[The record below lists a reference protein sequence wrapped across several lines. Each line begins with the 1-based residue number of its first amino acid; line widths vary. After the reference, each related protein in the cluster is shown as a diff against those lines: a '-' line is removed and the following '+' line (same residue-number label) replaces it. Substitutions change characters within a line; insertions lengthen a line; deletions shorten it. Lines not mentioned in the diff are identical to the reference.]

1 MSKKQQKS
9 FGEWHIV
16 VRCVKP
22 HGQDPEIENGLKG
35 KVKLLCETFTLNP
48 NLDLL
53 IAGEEVGSKEKKL
66 HWHISMKLKKFWSDA
81 TMRKKIKAVLSNN
94 ETFTLRKCKQSW
106 EKMERY
112 TVKTSVFF
120 FFGYTKEQTLEIHN
134 SWKPEEEYK
143 AAVKKEGNTIVRFI
157 YEEMKEKKLPIDDT
171 HVVSKFVVKWYA
183 TRYKSCND
191 FQLKSVIRGILNLNE
206 SYQEAYAFKL
216 AEDLLHNIQM

>member
-16 VRCVKP
+16 VRCGKP
-22 HGQDPEIENGLKG
+22 HGQEPENENGLKG
-35 KVKLLCETFTLNP
+35 KVKLLCETLTLNP

-53 IAGEEVGSKEKKL
+53 IAGEEVGTKEKKL
-66 HWHISMKLKKFWSDA
+66 HWHISIKLKKFWSDA
-81 TMRKKIKAVLSNN
+81 TMRKKIKSVLSDA
-94 ETFTLRKCKQSW
+94 TFTLRKCKQSW

-112 TVKTSVFF
+112 TVKTKVFF
-120 FFGYTKEQTLEIHN
+120 FFGYTEEQTLEIHN
-134 SWKPEEEYK
+134 SWKPEQEYK

-157 YEEMKEKKLPIDDT
+157 YEEMKEKKLPINDC

-191 FQLKSVIRGILNLNE
+191 FQLKSVIRGILNLDE

-216 AEDLLHNIQM
+216 AEDLMHNIQI